1 MNSTYS
7 QSIARPM
14 ADRRSGRDRRKTGFP
29 SLRNLLTYRR
39 RRGLRRKEDRQRIVL
54 FDHYSRP
61 IVLMVLVIMVL
72 STLDAFF
79 TLFLLNH
86 GAVELNPVMAYF
98 LEISSSAFMLVKYT
112 LTAISVLII
121 LVLNYTFVRHLN
133 LHTRALLNYF
143 AGLFAMVIVWE
154 LFLMARYVL

>member
-1 MNSTYS
+1 
-7 QSIARPM
+7 
-14 ADRRSGRDRRKTGFP
+14 
-29 SLRNLLTYRR
+29 
-39 RRGLRRKEDRQRIVL
+39 
-54 FDHYSRP
+54 
-61 IVLMVLVIMVL
+61 MVLIIMVL
-72 STLDAFF
+72 STLDAVL

-98 LEISSSAFMLVKYT
+98 LEISSTAFMLVKYT

-133 LHTRALLNYF
+133 LHARTLLNYF

-154 LFLMARYVL
+154 LFLMGRYVL